1 MGLYDRNYARA
12 TEGPQWLAP
21 RGWTFNMW
29 IIAVNVAVFLLN
41 FLISPSFIKAV
52 PLVPVYQGT
61 ALLLNAQRQP
71 VAGNQP
77 LVGEGPLFMDTGL
90 SRPASLR
97 DLPVNAP
104 VYQASVIRGTNTIV
118 GHDEYRLMRPL
129 DAYGHFSTFTG
140 FQKLEVWRLVTFQFL
155 HAGPMHI
162 FFNML
167 GLWVFGPIVE
177 NRLGGKRYL
186 AFYLTCGIFGG
197 LTYLFL
203 NLVGKIVILNAPGLN
218 FIPGLLFHDTT
229 VPLVGAS
236 AGVFGVIMACAKIEP
251 NTVVQ
256 LLFPPIPLKLRWMA
270 YIYFIMAAANLLFG
284 GNNAGG
290 DAAHIGGAI
299 AGFFFIRNSHLL
311 MDFFDVFGD
320 SRPGKAKPSRGRTPG
335 NVGPTARE
343 NAEVDR
349 ILAKVATQGLH
360 SLTEDEKA
368 TLARS
373 TQRSRDA
380 G

>member
-29 IIAVNVAVFLLN
+29 IIAANVAVFLLN

-320 SRPGKAKPSRGRTPG
+320 SRPGKAKPSRSRAPG
-335 NVGPTARE
+335 NAGPTARE